1 MSGGSGILNE
11 EHTEMAVD
19 EAKAAVTLDLFRTLI
34 EEDLVPAG
42 AATTVDNDIRPNWY
56 SQKLACMFV
65 STGTGEAVNVK
76 KQIDSDDIQ
85 PFDVDIYEIPTP
97 DGKADPHVMSWGSTG
112 FTVFKN
118 NGDETK

>member
-76 KQIDSDDIQ
+76 NRLTATISSPLMWIFMKFQHRT
-85 PFDVDIYEIPTP
+85 ERRIP
-97 DGKADPHVMSWGSTG
+97 ML
-112 FTVFKN
+112 
-118 NGDETK
+118 